1 MAGQPGSGDRH
12 VNAMLTQL
20 SIAYVN
26 EMYIAERIFPLVPV
40 NKQSDIVPKYDQSH
54 WFRDEAKLLN
64 SVEAPPAGGY
74 EVDTSDTYF
83 CKGYGIGH
91 LIPDDDRENVDN
103 PFDADQDGVAWLG
116 DRMLMRKE
124 RHFVSN
130 FFATSKWGNTDQV
143 GTTHFTKWST
153 YATSTPIETIRTQKR
168 TIRRAIAR
176 NPNKLVLG
184 DLVWDRL
191 EDHPDMLE
199 RIKYGA
205 SQGSP
210 AMVTPNLVAQLL
222 GLDEVLVG
230 TSIYTADEEG
240 TAEASVAY
248 SVNWDDDALLLYV
261 PSRPS
266 LRNPAAGYTFVWRTA
281 LGGPRYIR
289 SRREPL
295 GERADL
301 LEMFEN
307 WDMKMTASKAGL
319 FMSDAVD

>member
-1 MAGQPGSGDRH
+1 MAGQPGEGDVH
-12 VNAMLTQL
+12 VNALLTQL
-20 SIAYVN
+20 SIAYMN
-26 EMYIAERIFPLVPV
+26 EMYIAERIFPAVLV
-40 NKQSDIVPKYDQSH
+40 NKQSDIIPKYDQSH
-54 WFRDEAKLLN
+54 WFRDEAKQLN
-64 SVEAPPAGGY
+64 SVEPPPVGGY
-74 EVDTSDTYF
+74 EVDTDSTYF
-83 CKGYGIGH
+83 CKSYGIGH
-91 LIPDDDRENVDN
+91 VIPDEVRGNQDS
-103 PFDADQDGVAWLG
+103 PFDADQDGIAWLG

-124 RHFVSN
+124 RFFVSN
-130 FFATSKWGNTDQV
+130 FFAASKWGNADATGGSD
-143 GTTHFTKWST
+143 FTKWST
-153 YATSTPIETIRTQKR
+153 YATSTPIETLRAYKR
-168 TIRRAIAR
+168 TVRRAIAR

-191 EDHPDMLE
+191 EDHPDMLD

-205 SQGSP
+205 SQAAP
-210 AMVTPNLVAQLL
+210 AMVSPNLVAQLL

-240 TAEASVAY
+240 TAEASVTYTA
-248 SVNWDDDALLLYV
+248 NWDDDALLLYV

-281 LGGPRYIR
+281 LGGPRYVR

-307 WDMKMTASKAGL
+307 WDMQITASKAGQFL
-319 FMSDAVD
+319 VDAVD